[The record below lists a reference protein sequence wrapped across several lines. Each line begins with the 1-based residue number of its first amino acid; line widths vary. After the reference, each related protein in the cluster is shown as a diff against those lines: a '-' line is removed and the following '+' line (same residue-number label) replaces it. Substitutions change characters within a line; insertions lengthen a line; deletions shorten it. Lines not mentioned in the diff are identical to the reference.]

1 MNRRSALD
9 LLGDIVDAI
18 NIHLLRIEAL
28 SEPILTGIKTGSS
41 RRRCTPG
48 PAWRETKCKRPG
60 RS

>member
-1 MNRRSALD
+1 MNRRSAPD

-41 RRRCTPG
+41 RRRYAPG